1 MGATNGRI
9 IWGSFVKTIIF
20 ALKLTLFMDKLIKC
34 IWIANTIADRRDAG
48 ITLKELN
55 DRWTRDDDNDP
66 IPERSFHNYRQY
78 IADVFGIDIECDKS
92 RNAYYIPQGEREEM
106 LGNDLKMW
114 LLHSFA
120 INNRLSSDFSLRNRV
135 QFERVPGGIEH
146 LELLMEA
153 LQKSFEIEM
162 RYRRYY
168 GTDDIKDYHCKPLA
182 LKLFKQR
189 WYLIALNERDET
201 RCYALDR
208 IDTLS
213 LTETTFKVPEDF
225 DLQTYFQDAFGIYVE
240 PDLKTEEILIKAD
253 KDQSNFLKGLPLHH
267 SQCIIEETDDYSI
280 FSWRLKPSYDFIQQ
294 LLTMNAHIEV
304 LEPIS
309 LREKMKGLL
318 QEMLG
323 KY

>member
-1 MGATNGRI
+1 M
-9 IWGSFVKTIIF
+9 KC
-20 ALKLTLFMDKLIKC
+20 LMDKLIKC

-120 INNRLSSDFSLRNRV
+120 INNRLSSDFSLRKRV
-135 QFERVPGGIEH
+135 QFERIPGGIEH
-146 LELLMEA
+146 LEPLMEA
-153 LQKSFEIEM
+153 LEKSLEIEM
-162 RYRRYY
+162 QYRRYY
-168 GTDDIKDYHCKPLA
+168 GKDDIKQFSCKPLA

-189 WYLIALNERDET
+189 WYLIALNEKEEI

-208 IDTLS
+208 IDSLS
-213 LTETTFKVPEDF
+213 LTEATFKAPEDF
-225 DLQTYFQDAFGIYVE
+225 DLQTHFQDAFGIYVE
-240 PDLKTEEILIKAD
+240 PDLKTEEILVKAD
-253 KDQSNFLKGLPLHH
+253 SDQSNFLKGLPLHH
-267 SQCIIEETDDYSI
+267 SQRIVEETDDYTI

-304 LEPIS
+304 LEPLS
-309 LREKMKGLL
+309 LREHMKALL
-318 QEMLG
+318 QEMLA

>member
-55 DRWTRDDDNDP
+55 DRWTRDGDNDP

-120 INNRLSSDFSLRNRV
+120 INNRLSSDLSLRKRV
-135 QFERVPGGIEH
+135 QFERIPGGIEH
-146 LELLMEA
+146 LEPLMEA
-153 LQKSFEIEM
+153 LEKNLEIEM
-162 RYRRYY
+162 QYRRYY
-168 GTDDIKDYHCKPLA
+168 GKDDIKHYRCKPLA
-182 LKLFKQR
+182 MKLFKQR
-189 WYLIALNERDET
+189 WYLIALNEKEEI

-208 IDTLS
+208 IDTLN
-213 LTETTFKVPEDF
+213 LTEKTFKAPEDF
-225 DLQTYFQDAFGIYVE
+225 DLQKHFQDAFGIYVE
-240 PDLKTEEILIKAD
+240 PDLKTEEILVKAD

-267 SQCIIEETDDYSI
+267 SQRIVEETDDYTI

-309 LREKMKGLL
+309 LREKMKRLL
-318 QEMLG
+318 EKMLE

>member
-1 MGATNGRI
+1 
-9 IWGSFVKTIIF
+9 
-20 ALKLTLFMDKLIKC
+20 
-34 IWIANTIADRRDAG
+34 
-48 ITLKELN
+48 
-55 DRWTRDDDNDP
+55 
-66 IPERSFHNYRQY
+66 
-78 IADVFGIDIECDKS
+78 
-92 RNAYYIPQGEREEM
+92 M

-120 INNRLSSDFSLRNRV
+120 INNRLSSDLSLRKRV

-146 LELLMEA
+146 LEPLMEA
-153 LQKSFEIEM
+153 LEKNLEIEM
-162 RYRRYY
+162 QYRRYY
-168 GTDDIKDYHCKPLA
+168 GKDDIKHYRCKPLA

-189 WYLIALNERDET
+189 WYLIALNEKEEI

-213 LTETTFKVPEDF
+213 ITGKTFKAPEDF
-225 DLQTYFQDAFGIYVE
+225 DLQKHFQDAFGIYVE
-240 PDLKTEEILIKAD
+240 PELQTEKILVKAD

-267 SQCIIEETDDYSI
+267 SQRIVEDTDDYSI

-318 QEMLG
+318 EEILK
-323 KY
+323 KYQP